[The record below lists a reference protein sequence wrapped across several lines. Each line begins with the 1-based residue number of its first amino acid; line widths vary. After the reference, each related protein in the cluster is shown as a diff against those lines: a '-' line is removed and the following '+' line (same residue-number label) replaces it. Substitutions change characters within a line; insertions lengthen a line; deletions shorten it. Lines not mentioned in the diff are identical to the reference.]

1 MTAVSM
7 SPGIIDSVRKAIEKT
22 IAFLIG
28 ILLAGMVILVFGNV
42 VARYFLNAAIGW
54 SEEVSRFMLIWLAF
68 LGAILAFI
76 KNEHLGLDILIKYLP
91 EKASKVLIVAADI
104 FVLIA
109 LVYMTN
115 GGIDMTKDSLASGW
129 VSSAVPI
136 PYGFV
141 YMIAPISSF
150 LMLVE
155 CLLKTGSDINNLRR
169 LAVSGR

>member
-1 MTAVSM
+1 MIEAHQGL
-7 SPGIIDSVRKAIEKT
+7 GIIETVRVI
-22 IAFLIG
+22 IAKIIG
-28 ILLAGMVILVFGNV
+28 LFIGLLLAGMVILVFGNV
-42 VARYFLNAAIGW
+42 VARYFLNASIGW

-68 LGAILAFI
+68 LGAVAAYI
-76 KNEHLGLDILIKYLP
+76 KNEHLGLDILVKYLP
-91 EKASKVLIVAADI
+91 ENASKVIVIAADI

-109 LVYMTN
+109 LVYITN

-150 LMLVE
+150 LMLIE
-155 CLLKTGSDINNLRR
+155 CLFKTGSDISKLRHT
-169 LAVSGR
+169 AEGGR